1 MIRGTTGPE
10 SATGT
15 AEQVIER
22 LQQLRG
28 LGCEYAICYFPE
40 AAYDLSSIERFEQ
53 EVIPALS

>member
-1 MIRGTTGPE
+1 
-10 SATGT
+10 
-15 AEQVIER
+15 VIER